1 MRHFLR
7 CLLPLIVAVTFN
19 MPAAAAPQILLAVE
33 TGNAIPMRCDTR
45 HCEAEIGTICLQP
58 YRSDPER
65 GTPYTLLDPKAL
77 VLVAT
82 GRNGQPVQIPF
93 AGRLR
98 IVAARGHT
106 AVRIAIPRVILARGS
121 LTQPALHLKGNV
133 LFTPQPEDGD
143 TEPQRDADAALARTT
158 LRTVAAKVFRQHTD
172 RSQAVGVI
180 LRAIN
185 LLPRDRAPTRAELAM
200 AETRLRGA
208 RLPKGARNLVQE
220 AADHCHGVGTTF
232 IDDEPLFSYRGCL
245 GVNHDAMLEEVF
257 MDYRALLKSAPG
269 S

>member
-1 MRHFLR
+1 MRQFLR
-7 CLLPLIVAVTFN
+7 CLLPLIAAVTFGL
-19 MPAAAAPQILLAVE
+19 PAAAAPQILLAVE
-33 TGNAIPMRCDTR
+33 AGNAIPMRCDSR

-58 YRSDPER
+58 DRSDPER

-77 VLVAT
+77 ALVAT

-106 AVRIAIPRVILARGS
+106 AVRISIPRAMLAQGG
-121 LTQPALHLKGNV
+121 LTRPALRLKGNV
-133 LFTPQPEDGD
+133 LFMPRPEDGD
-143 TEPQRDADAALARTT
+143 TEPQRDADTALARTT
-158 LRTVAAKVFRQHTD
+158 LRKVAAKVFRQHTD

-185 LLPRDRAPTRAELAM
+185 SLPRDRAPTRAELTM
-200 AETRLRGA
+200 AETHLLDA
-208 RLPKGARNLVQE
+208 RLPKRARNLVQE
-220 AADHCHGVGTTF
+220 AAGHCQDVGTTF
-232 IDDEPLFSYRGCL
+232 IDEEPLFSYRGCL

-257 MDYRALLKSAPG
+257 MDYRATLKSAPR